1 VPLTPT
7 PSTIA
12 SSPAASTV
20 HLNKHSE
27 FFQTAHEVRSGAD
40 EESLEPVD
48 SLDRPVSLTS
58 AVYVGVAASVIVFL
72 LAGVGVSKL
81 VYEILVDGNYT
92 RILLFLTM
100 PAFLFLSIFFMIVV
114 FGNLFQAFGPTK
126 MIATNTR
133 FHSALRPNLRMAYLS
148 GFSPPHITIQMPTYN
163 ESLDAVIIP
172 TITSLKAAISD
183 YESHGG

>member
-1 VPLTPT
+1 M
-7 PSTIA
+7 
-12 SSPAASTV
+12 

-27 FFQTAHEVRSGAD
+27 FFQTAHEVHSGAD

-58 AVYVGVAASVIVFL
+58 AVYVGIAAGVIVFL

-148 GFSPPHITIQMPTYN
+148 GFSPPHITIQVPIYN